1 MDLSN
6 PFYRQVSLLVQL
18 LPIVGQQRCFALKG
32 GTAINLFIRDLPRLS
47 VDIDLA
53 YIPMSDRD
61 QALDEIDCA
70 LRVIAAEIEKRLAA
84 CRVTAQLNQQ
94 TGTLLKLN
102 IASPD
107 AIVKIEVTP
116 VLRGAVFEPETCT
129 VSPFVEEHFGFVEVP
144 LLNFN
149 DLYAGKLCAT
159 LDRQHPRDL
168 YDTLFLLDN
177 EGINRDL
184 IRAFL
189 VYLIGHNRPMA
200 ELLAPRAKSLA
211 EVYESEFKGM
221 TFDYVGIDVLEVT
234 LPRLVETL
242 HENLMDD
249 DKAFLLSFKEGTPD
263 WDYLE
268 ISHVE
273 QLPSVRWKLLNLER
287 MTREK
292 RKEAIAILEGVL
304 YGGDHV

>member
-1 MDLSN
+1 MDSSN
-6 PFYRQVSLLVQL
+6 PFYRQVTLLVHI
-18 LPIVGQQRCFALKG
+18 LPIVGQQTCFALKG

-53 YIPMSDRD
+53 YLPMADRD
-61 QALDEIDCA
+61 QALTEIDGA
-70 LRVIAAEIEKRLAA
+70 LKTIAAEIEKRLSA
-84 CRVTAQLNQQ
+84 CKVRLQPNQQ

-116 VLRGAVFEPETCT
+116 VLRGAVFEPETHA
-129 VSPFVEEHFGFVEVP
+129 VRSSVEEHFGFAEVP

-168 YDTLFLLDN
+168 YDTLLLLDN
-177 EGINRDL
+177 EGISRDL

-189 VYLIGHNRPMA
+189 VYLIGHNRPMN
-200 ELLAPRAKSLA
+200 ELLAPRAKSLK
-211 EVYESEFKGM
+211 EVYESEFRGM
-221 TFDYVGIDVLEVT
+221 AFDDVGVDVLEGT

-242 HENLMDD
+242 HKNLTDD
-249 DKAFLLSFKEGTPD
+249 RAFLISFKKGTPD
-263 WDYLE
+263 WK
-268 ISHVE
+268 I
-273 QLPSVRWKLLNLER
+273 KLWPIVSIFER
-287 MTREK
+287 VITC
-292 RKEAIAILEGVL
+292 
-304 YGGDHV
+304 